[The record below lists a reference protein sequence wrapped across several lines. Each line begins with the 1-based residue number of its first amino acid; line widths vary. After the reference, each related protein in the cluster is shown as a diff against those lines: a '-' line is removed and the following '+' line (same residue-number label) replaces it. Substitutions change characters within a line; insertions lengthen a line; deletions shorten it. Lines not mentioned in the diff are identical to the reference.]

1 MSDFMFHISDFVFH
15 SSDLIV
21 NISDFGFHISDF
33 RCHISDFWF
42 HLSDFIFHNS
52 GFIFHISCFE
62 FHNSYFRIRIPHFI
76 IHISYFMFPGAGVYE
91 LCVCATATRKHN
103 LTQLV
108 LFRQQLPKCFPV
120 VCHGWSLLF
129 NRAEPRFEPQ
139 KMELCAVPGAMTQM
153 CAPTCAYADVCVCV
167 CVCVLAFVFVLL
179 CVRAWGV
186 PSPNHTAPSC
196 KQNSASLATQAPAF
210 AMPASAMNPWSAS
223 LSLDAASNMSLSCKM
238 QLLALCVGDD
248 VSKVSIIHLNTPSCK
263 T

>member
-167 CVCVLAFVFVLL
+167 CVCACVCVCVVVCARVRRAKPEPHSSILQAKL
-179 CVRAWGV
+179 CLTCYSG
-186 PSPNHTAPSC
+186 PSICHAGFCNEPLKRITIFRRSIEYVIEL
-196 KQNSASLATQAPAF
+196 QN
-210 AMPASAMNPWSAS
+210 
-223 LSLDAASNMSLSCKM
+223 AAAGLMCWRRCFKSF
-238 QLLALCVGDD
+238 
-248 VSKVSIIHLNTPSCK
+248 HNTPK
-263 T
+263 HT